1 MSKRAPLELPIPDL
15 GAVKKRIR
23 KVLQNRQVLKETSKN
38 LKSIDSELRK
48 LEKEIK
54 ALER

>member
-1 MSKRAPLELPIPDL
+1 MVKRTPIELPIPDL
-15 GAVKKRIR
+15 GAVKKRIQ
-23 KVLQNRQVLKETSKN
+23 KVLQNRRVLKETSKSLKN
-38 LKSIDSELRK
+38 LDYELRK